1 MIPDNKQVEK
11 DINQKNIKFIL
22 ELFNSNK
29 LIEAKKEINKQIEIY
44 PDSSIL
50 YNILGAVLSAQDQ
63 FDESIKNYNKSIKIN
78 PDYAQAYNNLGIV
91 FQKLNRIFKKKGS
104 VKNMEYSKIKKISA
118 QNKKP
123 IPLLKDLLKTSKNKH
138 PLFIEIKPTFSKK
151 LLQKLLKET
160 SKFSK
165 CVFISFKHENIYN
178 LLKIKSNTK
187 VGLSFSPPTNV
198 KTIIK
203 KSNNKKINCLILD
216 KFFLK
221 NKNIQDLKIKKY
233 YYTIKTKS
241 EFNKYSKNNNL
252 IFENL

>member
-1 MIPDNKQVEK
+1 MGH
-11 DINQKNIKFIL
+11 L
-22 ELFNSNK
+22 
-29 LIEAKKEINKQIEIY
+29 LIHR
-44 PDSSIL
+44 
-50 YNILGAVLSAQDQ
+50 
-63 FDESIKNYNKSIKIN
+63 
-78 PDYAQAYNNLGIV
+78 GIV
-91 FQKLNRIFKKKGS
+91 NKKYQENLLKSFKQSFKKGYGIETDIHATKDHEFICFHDFTLNRIFKKKRS
-104 VKNMEYSKIKKISA
+104 VKNLEYSQIKKIST

-123 IPLLKDLLKTSKNKH
+123 IPLLKDLLKASKNKH
-138 PLFIEIKPTFSKK
+138 SLYIEIKPAFSKK

-165 CVFISFKHENIYN
+165 CVFISFNHKNIYN

-187 VGLSFSPPTNV
+187 VGLSFSSPTSV

-203 KSNNKKINCLILD
+203 KSNNKKIDCLILD

-233 YYTIKTKS
+233 YYTIKKKS
-241 EFNKYSKNNNL
+241 EFKKYSKNNNL

>member
-1 MIPDNKQVEK
+1 MTDHLVHRGLIKKNLKENTLVAFKESFDKGYGVETDIHATK
-11 DINQKNIKFIL
+11 DHEFIC
-22 ELFNSNK
+22 FH
-29 LIEAKKEINKQIEIY
+29 
-44 PDSSIL
+44 D
-50 YNILGAVLSAQDQ
+50 
-63 FDESIKNYNKSIKIN
+63 FT
-78 PDYAQAYNNLGIV
+78 
-91 FQKLNRIFKKKGS
+91 LNRIFRKKVS
-104 VKNMEYSKIKKISA
+104 VKNIEYSKIKKISKK
-118 QNKKP
+118 NKKP

-138 PLFIEIKPTFSKK
+138 PLFIEIKPNFSKK

-187 VGLSFSPPTNV
+187 VGLSFSLSTSIKIV
-198 KTIIK
+198 IK
-203 KSNNKKINCLILD
+203 KSNNKKINYLILD

-241 EFNKYSKNNNL
+241 KFDKYSKNNNL

>member
-1 MIPDNKQVEK
+1 MTTHYIHRG
-11 DINQKNIKFIL
+11 L
-22 ELFNSNK
+22 
-29 LIEAKKEINKQIEIY
+29 AKKKFEENTIPAFRYSFKKRYGIETDIHATK
-44 PDSSIL
+44 DHEFICFH
-50 YNILGAVLSAQDQ
+50 D
-63 FDESIKNYNKSIKIN
+63 FT
-78 PDYAQAYNNLGIV
+78 
-91 FQKLNRIFKKKGS
+91 LNRIFKKKES
-104 VKNMEYSKIKKISA
+104 VKNMNYSQIKKIST

-138 PLFIEIKPTFSKK
+138 PLFIEIKPTLSKK

-165 CVFISFKHENIYN
+165 CVFISFKHKNIYN

-187 VGLSFSPPTNV
+187 VGLSFSPSTSV

-203 KSNNKKINCLILD
+203 KSNYKKIDCLILD

-221 NKNIQDLKIKKY
+221 NKSIQDLKIKKY